1 MNTATF
7 LIPHI
12 ARILNLHLPL
22 PLPYFATRPAL
33 FATELGRFVCST
45 VSVNSSF

>member
-12 ARILNLHLPL
+12 ARILNLHL